1 MLYEGGFALC
11 VCVIIANTI
20 ALAFYPSLIK
30 NYLYNSK
37 MKQLALLIENLDS
50 TTKTT
55 EKVNSLLEFFNNSE
69 DADKIWLIALFT
81 GRRPRRTIKLANIRL
96 WAAEFK
102 QIPNWL
108 FEESYNVVGDLAE
121 TIALLIGAAEI
132 PQYKSLNRWMTEL
145 KEVRNLD
152 EILQKDWLFQAWSI
166 LGTREIFI
174 LNKLLTGGFRMG
186 VSEGLLLK
194 ALEKHTDIS
203 KDELALKIT
212 GNWDPYLITFQ
223 DLILSENK
231 DLDLSKPYPFYL
243 AHPIENNPE
252 EIFPNIENCTFEYKW
267 DGIRGQLISREQA
280 VALWSRGQDLI
291 NDSFP
296 EIVEVAAQF
305 CDDVVLD
312 GELVVWD
319 EEMNIP
325 QTFGELQKRL
335 GRKKVGKVIRNNLPV
350 KFIVYD
356 ILEIDKGDIRQKPLE
371 ERRKIL
377 QNWYVKLE
385 EEAKQ
390 ILFISQSLKVEDWQC
405 AKKLRL
411 EAKEKQAEGLMLK
424 AKKSHYGIGRKRGDW
439 WKWKLDPETIDAVLI
454 YAQRGHGRRANLYTD
469 FTFALMKEGELVP
482 FAKAYSGLSNTE
494 IEELNKWIKDHTRES
509 FGPVR
514 SVDAEQ
520 VFEIA
525 FEGVSKSK
533 RHKSGVAVRFPRIV
547 RWRKDKT
554 INDIN
559 SVDDL
564 IK

>member
-1 MLYEGGFALC
+1 
-11 VCVIIANTI
+11 
-20 ALAFYPSLIK
+20 
-30 NYLYNSK
+30 

-55 EKVNSLLEFFNNSE
+55 EKVNALFEFFNVSE
-69 DADKIWLIALFT
+69 DTDKIWLIALFT
-81 GRRPRRTIKLANIRL
+81 GRRPKRTIKLANIRL

-121 TIALLIGAAEI
+121 TIALLIGTAEI
-132 PQYKSLNRWMTEL
+132 PQYRSLNRWMTEL

-152 EILQKDWLFQAWSI
+152 ENLQKDWLFQSWSV

-194 ALEKHTDIS
+194 ALEKHTGIL
-203 KDELALKIT
+203 KDELALKIM
-212 GNWDPYLITFQ
+212 GNWDPYLITFEE
-223 DLILSENK
+223 LILSENK

-243 AHPIENNPE
+243 AYPLENNLE
-252 EIFPNIENCTFEYKW
+252 EHFLNIDNWSFEYKW
-267 DGIRGQLISREQA
+267 DGIRGQLIRREQA

-291 NDSFP
+291 NESFP

-305 CDDVVLD
+305 CNEVVLD

-319 EEMNIP
+319 EELNIP

-335 GRKKVGKVIRNNLPV
+335 GRKKVGKVIRKNLPV

-356 ILEIDKGDIRQKPLE
+356 ILEIEKGDIRHKPLE
-371 ERRKIL
+371 ERRLIL
-377 QNWYVKLE
+377 QNWYSKLE
-385 EEAKQ
+385 DEARNTL
-390 ILFISQSLKVEDWQC
+390 IISPSLDVLNWEK
-405 AKKLRL
+405 AKKMRL
-411 EAKEKQAEGLMLK
+411 EAKEKRAEGLMIK
-424 AKKSHYGIGRKRGDW
+424 SKKSFYGIGRKRGDW
-439 WKWKLDPETIDAVLI
+439 WKWKVDPETIDAVLI
-454 YAQRGHGRRANLYTD
+454 YAQRGHGRRANFYTD
-469 FTFALMKEGELVP
+469 FTFALLKEGELVP
-482 FAKAYSGLSNTE
+482 FAKAYSGLSNAE
-494 IEELNKWIKDHTRES
+494 IEELNRWIKDHTRES